1 MVVPSVRDAHL
12 LRMNN
17 SLPRGYLS
25 GPRPL
30 SDAIPGAPA
39 SAVFPA
45 IIIVSE
51 NQRPPLHMGWRGH
64 LLRSLAS
71 PSLQSPWDQPRGPGS
86 PLADRAPPRRLRRR
100 AVRLTRLPIR
110 PELPVRPYLQ
120 RARDAATAPREPA
133 ARRHPAPAAQHP

>member
-51 NQRPPLHMGWRGH
+51 NQRPPLHMGWRGN
-64 LLRSLAS
+64 LLPSLSTPNLQFPPGSTPGPGTSLAD
-71 PSLQSPWDQPRGPGS
+71 P
-86 PLADRAPPRRLRRR
+86 APPRRLRPR
-100 AVRLTRLPIR
+100 AV
-110 PELPVRPYLQ
+110 
-120 RARDAATAPREPA
+120 
-133 ARRHPAPAAQHP
+133 

>member
-64 LLRSLAS
+64 LLPALSS
-71 PSLQSPWDQPRGPGS
+71 PNLQSPLGQPPGPRS
-86 PLADRAPPRRLRRR
+86 PLADPAPPPPPRRK
-100 AVRLTRLPIR
+100 AFR
-110 PELPVRPYLQ
+110 P
-120 RARDAATAPREPA
+120 
-133 ARRHPAPAAQHP
+133 

>member
-71 PSLQSPWDQPRGPGS
+71 PSLPSPWDQPRGPGS
-86 PLADRAPPRRLRRR
+86 PLADRAAPRRLPPSAAGSTLALASGSDLGRCCRRSSSR
-100 AVRLTRLPIR
+100 SST
-110 PELPVRPYLQ
+110 
-120 RARDAATAPREPA
+120 
-133 ARRHPAPAAQHP
+133 

>member
-64 LLRSLAS
+64 LLPALSRPNPQIPPGQPPGTGISL
-71 PSLQSPWDQPRGPGS
+71 PGP
-86 PLADRAPPRRLRRR
+86 APPPRLRPR
-100 AVRLTRLPIR
+100 ALLLPTLRI
-110 PELPVRPYLQ
+110 LQ
-120 RARDAATAPREPA
+120 EKTQRTPLYAS
-133 ARRHPAPAAQHP
+133 

>member
-64 LLRSLAS
+64 LLRSLCS
-71 PSLQSPWDQPRGPGS
+71 PNLQTPLGQTPGPGL
-86 PLADRAPPRRLRRR
+86 PLAVPAPPQRLSPK
-100 AVRLTRLPIR
+100 AVRIPQL
-110 PELPVRPYLQ
+110 
-120 RARDAATAPREPA
+120 
-133 ARRHPAPAAQHP
+133 

>member
-30 SDAIPGAPA
+30 SDAIPGAQDP
-39 SAVFPA
+39 AVFPA

-64 LLRSLAS
+64 LFPSPPRSN
-71 PSLQSPWDQPRGPGS
+71 PPPPPPQPPGTPS
-86 PLADRAPPRRLRRR
+86 PLPDRAPPPPP
-100 AVRLTRLPIR
+100 LPQACS
-110 PELPVRPYLQ
+110 L
-120 RARDAATAPREPA
+120 APP
-133 ARRHPAPAAQHP
+133 

>member
-64 LLRSLAS
+64 LLPALAS
-71 PSLQSPWDQPRGPGS
+71 PSLQSPPDQPPGPGS
-86 PLADRAPPRRLRRR
+86 PLPDPAPPPRRRPKPVL
-100 AVRLTRLPIR
+100 LP
-110 PELPVRPYLQ
+110 PPPVRQKQP
-120 RARDAATAPREPA
+120 
-133 ARRHPAPAAQHP
+133 

>member
-64 LLRSLAS
+64 LPPALSS
-71 PSLQSPWDQPRGPGS
+71 PSLQTPLGQTPGTGT
-86 PLADRAPPRRLRRR
+86 PPADPAPPPPLRPKPCW
-100 AVRLTRLPIR
+100 LPRPRVR
-110 PELPVRPYLQ
+110 PEI
-120 RARDAATAPREPA
+120 
-133 ARRHPAPAAQHP
+133 

>member
-64 LLRSLAS
+64 LPPALAR
-71 PSLQSPWDQPRGPGS
+71 PSLQTPWGQPPGPWSPP
-86 PLADRAPPRRLRRR
+86 ADRAPPPPARPKPG
-100 AVRLTRLPIR
+100 RLP
-110 PELPVRPYLQ
+110 P
-120 RARDAATAPREPA
+120 PRI
-133 ARRHPAPAAQHP
+133 

>member
-64 LLRSLAS
+64 LLPSLAS
-71 PSLQSPWDQPRGPGS
+71 PSLQSPPDQPRGPGS
-86 PLADRAPPRRLRRR
+86 PLADRAPPRPLPRRPGLLPPLR
-100 AVRLTRLPIR
+100 VR
-110 PELPVRPYLQ
+110 PETPEGPHLHRP
-120 RARDAATAPREPA
+120 RDAEAT
-133 ARRHPAPAAQHP
+133 

>member
-64 LLRSLAS
+64 LPRSLAR
-71 PSLQSPWDQPRGPGS
+71 PSLQSPSDQTPAPGS
-86 PLADRAPPRRLRRR
+86 PLPHRAPPPLLRRR
-100 AVRLTRLPIR
+100 PVSLP
-110 PELPVRPYLQ
+110 
-120 RARDAATAPREPA
+120 
-133 ARRHPAPAAQHP
+133 

>member
-64 LLRSLAS
+64 LLPALGR
-71 PSLQSPWDQPRGPGS
+71 PTPQSPRGQPPGAGS
-86 PLADRAPPRRLRRR
+86 PLADPAPP
-100 AVRLTRLPIR
+100 PR
-110 PELPVRPYLQ
+110 PRP
-120 RARDAATAPREPA
+120 R
-133 ARRHPAPAAQHP
+133 PAPPPTPRI

>member
-51 NQRPPLHMGWRGH
+51 NQRPPLHMGCRGH

-71 PSLQSPWDQPRGPGS
+71 PSLQSPRDQPRRSGS
-86 PLADRAPPRRLRRR
+86 PLPSCATTPLLRRR
-100 AVRLTRLPIR
+100 PASLPI
-110 PELPVRPYLQ
+110 LPGRQVLPDVPL
-120 RARDAATAPREPA
+120 
-133 ARRHPAPAAQHP
+133 